1 MNGKSGDGAEKGPK
15 YLQAVFARLATDGET
30 DTKIDIN
37 TDTDTDPSLEE
48 IKRLPTRQLQNAGLL
63 LARHLITRKLAEI
76 DSGGCGGLCPDLIL
90 QRAAVYEALGCS
102 ELALADA
109 YVSYT
114 LCEVVLEGG
123 DVSDLEPVTVEGENW
138 PAACCTGDEAEIE
151 SERQKVALRHKYRSL
166 ILLAR
171 SALLLGCQHQAKIW
185 IDELLSL
192 EVEVEVGVSLE
203 EEKRSSERAAV
214 VLVAEESQRQSQRH
228 PSDVVVSDFCDFWSV
243 YDGEEGGSGGIGMF
257 RSAVSEIRRN
267 GEKRNLFGWSSRVVY
282 PWNEHEPDRMSKE
295 SLDEINANLQKAA
308 PDLEVE
314 ISVLPNL
321 VPNTT
326 TSSTQVKSADA
337 GRDADTDTD
346 ERADKLSPS
355 GPSAEGSSQL
365 GLYAKKD
372 LAPGTTILEERSVLT
387 AIRPHGEALCDAC
400 AADMEAIPQEL
411 RRYCPGCNIP
421 FCSEACY
428 DLATKTYHAVNEE
441 DEENDEGY
449 PPYES
454 PFCPGSSGNEDLHTL
469 GRAESSTT
477 PEWDLYFLLLSRTMQ
492 MAETRHVHPLDLFE
506 VKYLWGDFSPAP
518 PGLEAWLS
526 GGKVKENEN
535 ENRSVSVGGSGSG
548 SGSTPR
554 RTLPYSVRHHVE
566 LPLQWFEV
574 LMHSRPE
581 CRPYSKHWL
590 ERYDW
595 WIVQT
600 LFAKFRGVAD
610 AQQST
615 WTGKPEVAAV
625 HPLWC
630 LANHSCNPN
639 VTWKSSGVR
648 DLTVVSERVWRRSR
662 AEKEKEGQRGEDE
675 REWKGIKAGEEIWNH
690 YTDVHES
697 DFRERRARLNAVLG
711 GECRCER
718 CSAAEALI
726 MR

>member
-1 MNGKSGDGAEKGPK
+1 VVA
-15 YLQAVFARLATDGET
+15 
-30 DTKIDIN
+30 
-37 TDTDTDPSLEE
+37 
-48 IKRLPTRQLQNAGLL
+48 
-63 LARHLITRKLAEI
+63 
-76 DSGGCGGLCPDLIL
+76 
-90 QRAAVYEALGCS
+90 CS
-102 ELALADA
+102 
-109 YVSYT
+109 
-114 LCEVVLEGG
+114 
-123 DVSDLEPVTVEGENW
+123 
-138 PAACCTGDEAEIE
+138 TGDEDAEGEGEDGDGVGNEDEGEIDR
-151 SERQKVALRHKYRSL
+151 ERTKLALRHKYRSL

-171 SALLLGCQHQAKIW
+171 SALILGCQHQAKIW

-192 EVEVEVGVSLE
+192 EVEVSLE
-203 EEKRSSERAAV
+203 EKT
-214 VLVAEESQRQSQRH
+214 
-228 PSDVVVSDFCDFWSV
+228 SDFCNFWSV
-243 YDGEEGGSGGIGMF
+243 DDGEEGGLAGVGTF
-257 RSAVSEIRRN
+257 RAAVGEIRRN
-267 GEKRNLFGWSSRVVY
+267 LNGDKRNLFGWSSRVVY

-295 SLDEINANLQKAA
+295 SLDGINAHLRISA

-321 VPNTT
+321 IVPKNTT
-326 TSSTQVKSADA
+326 TSTITTRTWVEGADA
-337 GRDADTDTD
+337 DRDTNTDADTG
-346 ERADKLSPS
+346 ERVVDGPRPS
-355 GPSAEGSSQL
+355 GETEAKITAENSSQL
-365 GLYAKKD
+365 GLYARKD
-372 LAPGTTILEERSVLT
+372 LAPGATILEERSVLT

-400 AADMEAIPQEL
+400 AADMEAIPQDV

-428 DLATKTYHAVNEE
+428 DLATTTYHAVNEE

-449 PPYES
+449 PPYET

-469 GRAESSTT
+469 GRAESSAT

-492 MAETRHVHPLDLFE
+492 MAETQRFHPLDLFE

-518 PGLEAWLS
+518 HGLMGLVS
-526 GGKVKENEN
+526 GGKENEN
-535 ENRSVSVGGSGSG
+535 ENERKGVGGR
-548 SGSTPR
+548 TPS

-566 LPLQWFEV
+566 LPLQWLEV

-590 ERYDW
+590 EKYDW

-639 VTWKSSGVR
+639 VTWRSSGVR
-648 DLTVVSERVWRRSR
+648 DLTVVSERVQWRRSR
-662 AEKEKEGQRGEDE
+662 TESEEGEEERGEG
-675 REWKGIKAGEEIWNH
+675 EWKGIKAGEEIWNH
-690 YTDVHES
+690 YTDIHETE
-697 DFRERRARLNAVLG
+697 FRERRARLNAVLG

-718 CSAAEALI
+718 CSAEEAVA
-726 MR
+726 MSG

>member
-1 MNGKSGDGAEKGPK
+1 MNGEFSGHAENVPK
-15 YLQAVFARLATDGET
+15 YLQPVFARLGEN
-30 DTKIDIN
+30 DIDIKIDIDTN
-37 TDTDTDPSLEE
+37 TAPSLEE
-48 IKRLPTRQLQNAGLL
+48 IKRLSNRQLRTAGLL
-63 LARHLITRKLAEI
+63 LARHVITRQLAAI
-76 DSGGCGGLCPDLIL
+76 DCVGGDGDGRGNGRGGLCPELIL
-90 QRAAVYEALGCS
+90 QRAVVYEALGYS

-123 DVSDLEPVTVEGENW
+123 DVSDLEPVTVEGEDW
-138 PAACCTGDEAEIE
+138 PAVVACSTGNGDAEGEGEDGDGDGDEGEIDR
-151 SERQKVALRHKYRSL
+151 ERTQLALRHKYRSL

-171 SALLLGCQHQAKIW
+171 SALILGCQHQAKIW

-192 EVEVEVGVSLE
+192 EVEVSLE
-203 EEKRSSERAAV
+203 EKTG
-214 VLVAEESQRQSQRH
+214 
-228 PSDVVVSDFCDFWSV
+228 DFCNFWSV
-243 YDGEEGGSGGIGMF
+243 DDGEGGGLAGIGMF
-257 RSAVSEIRRN
+257 RAAVGQIRRN
-267 GEKRNLFGWSSRVVY
+267 YSMGDKRNLFGSSSRVVY

-295 SLDEINANLQKAA
+295 SLDEINAHLRMAA

-321 VPNTT
+321 VVPKNTATNTSTT
-326 TSSTQVKSADA
+326 TSTWVEGADA
-337 GRDADTDTD
+337 DIDTDTG
-346 ERADKLSPS
+346 ETETKTPA
-355 GPSAEGSSQL
+355 GAEGSSQL

-372 LAPGTTILEERSVLT
+372 LAPGATILEERSVLS

-400 AADMEAIPQEL
+400 AADMEAIPQEA
-411 RRYCPGCNIP
+411 RRHCPACNIP

-428 DLATKTYHAVNEE
+428 DLATTTYHAVNEE
-441 DEENDEGY
+441 DEETDEGY
-449 PPYES
+449 PPYET

-492 MAETRHVHPLDLFE
+492 MAETQRFHPLDLFE

-518 PGLEAWLS
+518 GAHGSMDLVTS
-526 GGKVKENEN
+526 GGKENEN
-535 ENRSVSVGGSGSG
+535 ENENENRGASGRMPS
-548 SGSTPR
+548 

-590 ERYDW
+590 EKYDW

-630 LANHSCNPN
+630 LANHSCDPN

-648 DLTVVSERVWRRSR
+648 DLTVVSERVQWRRSR
-662 AEKEKEGQRGEDE
+662 TEGGEKGEEERGEGE
-675 REWKGIKAGEEIWNH
+675 GEWKGIKAGEEIWNH
-690 YTDVHES
+690 YTDIHET

-718 CSAAEALI
+718 CSAEEA
-726 MR
+726 MAMVR